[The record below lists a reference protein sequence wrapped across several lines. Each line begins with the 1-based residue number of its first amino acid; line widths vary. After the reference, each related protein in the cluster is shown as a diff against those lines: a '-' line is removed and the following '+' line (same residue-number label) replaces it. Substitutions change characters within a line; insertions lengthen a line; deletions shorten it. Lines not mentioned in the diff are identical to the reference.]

1 MMNREKTGKIRILIA
16 DDHPIFRQ
24 GLAHAFSR
32 TPDLVV
38 AGEADNGHDVLS
50 RIRENRYDVVLLD
63 ISMPGPNGLETL
75 KQLKVEYPRLPVLVL
90 SMYPENRYAVRFLRA
105 GASGYLTKDNPPRQL
120 LEAIRVVSSGGKFI
134 SPGLANKLAFE
145 FLDPDKAPHEY
156 LSDREFQV
164 LGLIAAGKTVTE
176 IARELSLSVNTVSTH
191 RSHILEKMKMK
202 NNAQLTH
209 YAFQK
214 GLVE

>member
-1 MMNREKTGKIRILIA
+1 MMNREKTGKIHILIA